1 MFSRRGL
8 FGLLAG
14 GAVATATLDPE
25 LALWIPKKKVY
36 SIPAPQIVKPGEGMS
51 VRHIRYYDTKTGLW
65 VSRLDI
71 LAGFY
76 RVDWRDVVHV
86 LVSA

>member
-8 FGLLAG
+8 FGILAG

-25 LALWIPKKKVY
+25 LALWIPKRKFY
-36 SIPAPQIVKPGEGMS
+36 SIPAPQVVKSGEGVS
-51 VRHIRYYDTKTGLW
+51 VRRIHYYDTKAGLW
-65 VSRLDI
+65 VYRLDI

-76 RVDWRDVVHV
+76 SGDWRDVVHV
-86 LVSA
+86 LV